1 MLKDKETPTP
11 KWHKLM
17 YETPGDVSGEIL
29 ATLTMVP
36 EAKKDSLAKASL
48 IPETIDASVEVTVV
62 GLTREPYHP
71 SPSPSPSPNPVTLTL
86 TLTLTRCVGQQH
98 YTSATNTCEPP
109 QCQP

>member
-71 SPSPSPSPNPVTLTL
+71 NPSPSPSPNPVTLTL
-86 TLTLTRCVGQQH
+86 TLTLALTL
-98 YTSATNTCEPP
+98 
-109 QCQP
+109 